1 MIISEKSPQ
10 YQTSQ
15 STIDPLRRARAPPPP
30 ATRASRALAQRRAS
44 STPRVRVSTFVAS
57 VSLSLPALARFRGG
71 SRRLRVPQ
79 KKRGGRAEDAR
90 TNDRRARSRRRERA
104 RGNAEK
110 YQNIAPASRRPSRPS
125 RGRVGVFV
133 GADRSRDGRGDR
145 PFPDFLGC
153 QSFVP
158 ERARTRAGA
167 SHARVDGSERF
178 EGTRSEGIGR
188 RRARAAVETRASA
201 RGDGR
206 FRARPETVSGARDV
220 GVAR

>member
-1 MIISEKSPQ
+1 M
-10 YQTSQ
+10 
-15 STIDPLRRARAPPPP
+15 AAP
-30 ATRASRALAQRRAS
+30 TD
-44 STPRVRVSTFVAS
+44 TFEFPRT
-57 VSLSLPALARFRGG
+57 G
-71 SRRLRVPQ
+71 
-79 KKRGGRAEDAR
+79 KKA
-90 TNDRRARSRRRERA
+90 
-104 RGNAEK
+104 
-110 YQNIAPASRRPSRPS
+110 RPS